1 MATTSNT
8 PVAGQAVA
16 EQGDGGKHR
25 GRRIAG
31 VVAAA
36 ALGLSLLA
44 GVILGQ
50 GRPAATQAPSNSA
63 VAAAFAPDQFT
74 YREDRRVDTLPAPFV
89 PDQFTY
95 REDHR

>member
-25 GRRIAG
+25 GRRTAG
-31 VVAAA
+31 MVAAV
-36 ALGLSLLA
+36 LGVALLA

-50 GRPAATQAPSNSA
+50 GRTAAIQAPRDPIA
-63 VAAAFAPDQFT
+63 VASFVPDQFT
-74 YREDRRVDTLPAPFV
+74 YREDRRVDTLPAPFM

>member
-25 GRRIAG
+25 GRRTAG

-50 GRPAATQAPSNSA
+50 GRPAATQAPRDPAA
-63 VAAAFAPDQFT
+63 VASFVPDQFT
-74 YREDRRVDTLPAPFV
+74 YQEDHRVDILPALFV